1 MKYLLAAS
9 AVLFVLAL
17 GAASA
22 SAAGA
27 PGVTVLG
34 EESTQIAVF
43 KKAKCTKSKK
53 SKSFYIDSTSTN
65 GQYELQAVI
74 LKDFSGFHSYKLAF
88 EPNPSDY
95 IRVFPKG
102 NAENGWTN
110 ENVPPYP
117 VPGLGEINFTP
128 NGKQV
133 GLGFGP
139 EMFNREFSSAVVVAG
154 GFECTYPKKKKG
166 KK

>member
-1 MKYLLAAS
+1 MKYLLAAF
-9 AVLFVLAL
+9 AALLVLGL

-43 KKAKCTKSKK
+43 KKGNCKKTK
-53 SKSFYIDSTSTN
+53 SKSFYLDSTSTN
-65 GQYELQAVI
+65 GQYELSAI
-74 LKDFSGFHSYKLAF
+74 LFRDFSGFHTYDLALES
-88 EPNPSDY
+88 EPSNY
-95 IRVFPKG
+95 IRVSEKG
-102 NAENGWTN
+102 VFDNGWSN
-110 ENVPPYP
+110 EFVPPYP
-117 VPGLGEINFTP
+117 VPGFGQIKFNA

-139 EMFNREFSSAVVVAG
+139 EMWNPSFSSSVVVAG
-154 GFECTYPKKKKG
+154 GLECTYKKKKKG
-166 KK
+166 K